1 MPLVNRVLPSE
12 PIPTLEAYLAAGG
25 GEGLENAREL
35 QPSEVI
41 EVVEASGLR
50 GRGGAGFPTGRK
62 WRTVFANASDLVPT
76 TVVVNA
82 AEGEPGTFKDRT
94 LLARTPYAV
103 IEGALIA
110 ARAVGAR
117 RVVLGTK
124 PGRPAEHARLS
135 AAIREIVEIGMHEGI
150 ELDVFEGP
158 HEYLYGEE
166 TALLESLGGAPPF
179 PRVAPPYR
187 RGVGAL
193 DEPLEHFDSSQPAAI
208 TELAGPTDATE
219 APPAL
224 VDNVETLANL
234 PGIFSNGVDWF
245 RELGTDASPGTVV
258 CTVTG
263 SVVRAGVG
271 EVPMGTSLQ
280 EVIDLVGGGAR
291 RGRRI
296 RAVLS
301 GVSNAFVTEA
311 GLFTPLTYES
321 MASIGAGLGSCGFLV
336 LDDRDDLTAVVAG
349 ASRFLAVESCGQ
361 CVPCKRDGR
370 ALAELL
376 AAVARSGADE
386 EALDEI
392 RSRVATI
399 ADGARCSLATQHQ
412 VIVNSLLSAYTTEV
426 EAHLRGTAAPADPVL
441 VAELL
446 DISDGK
452 AVLDESHARKQPDWS
467 YDEVDSGQS
476 PADRRHEL
484 SPR

>member
-1 MPLVNRVLPSE
+1 MPIVNRVLPTE
-12 PIPTLEAYLAAGG
+12 PVPSLEAYLAAGG

-35 QPSEVI
+35 RPSEVI

-62 WRTVFANASDLVPT
+62 WRTVAANASDFVGT

-94 LLARTPYAV
+94 LLAMTPYSV
-103 IEGALIA
+103 IEGALVA
-110 ARAVGAR
+110 AHAVGAGR
-117 RVVLGTK
+117 IVFATK
-124 PGRPAEHARLS
+124 PGRATEHARLT
-135 AAIREIVEIGMHEGI
+135 AAIAEIVAVGMHEGV

-193 DEPLEHFDSSQPAAI
+193 EEPVGEFDSSQPAARA
-208 TELAGPTDATE
+208 EMAGPTDATE

-234 PGIFSNGVDWF
+234 PGIMSNGVDWY
-245 RELGTDASPGTVV
+245 RQLGTDSSPGTIV

-263 SVVRAGVG
+263 SVIRAGVG

-280 EVIDLVGGGAR
+280 EVIDLIGGGAR
-291 RGRRI
+291 RGRRV

-301 GVSNAFVTEA
+301 GVSNAFITEA

-321 MASIGAGLGSCGFLV
+321 MASIGSGLGSCGFLV
-336 LDDRDDLTAVVAG
+336 FDDTDDLTAAVAG
-349 ASRFLAVESCGQ
+349 VSRFLAVESCGQ
-361 CVPCKRDGR
+361 CVPCKQDGR
-370 ALAELL
+370 VLAELL
-376 AAVARSGADE
+376 AAVARSDADDDVI
-386 EALDEI
+386 DEI
-392 RSRVATI
+392 RSRVATV
-399 ADGARCSLATQHQ
+399 ADSARCSLATQHQ
-412 VIVNSLLSAYTTEV
+412 IVVNSLLTAFPSEV
-426 EAHLRGTAAPADPVL
+426 EAHIRGRAAAAEPML

-446 DISDGK
+446 DLSGGT
-452 AVLDESHARKQPDWS
+452 AVLDERHARKQPDWS
-467 YDEVDSGQS
+467 YDEIDSGQS

-484 SPR
+484 STY